1 MKKIMILFMG
11 IVLLNACSSKDEKF
25 CECLKAS
32 EAFESVN
39 RKVLAGKRD
48 DRTLKEAISLKKE
61 KEKVCEDY
69 LYMDGQTMLEKKKDC
84 GSL

>member
-1 MKKIMILFMG
+1 MG
-11 IVLLNACSSKDEKF
+11 IALLNACSNKDEKF

-39 RKVLAGKRD
+39 RKVLSGNRD
-48 DRTLKEAISLKKE
+48 EKTLKEATSLKKE

-69 LYMDGQTMLEKKKDC
+69 LYMDGPTMLEKKKAC
-84 GSL
+84 TNN